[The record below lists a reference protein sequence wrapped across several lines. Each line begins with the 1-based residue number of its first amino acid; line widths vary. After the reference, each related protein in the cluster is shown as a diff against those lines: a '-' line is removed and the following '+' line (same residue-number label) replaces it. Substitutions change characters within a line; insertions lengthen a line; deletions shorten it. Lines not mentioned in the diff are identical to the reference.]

1 MPPVFGP
8 SSPSKAR
15 LWSWALPR
23 RRRSSPWA
31 RTKRLASSPAMQLL
45 DHDPG
50 AGAFGED
57 RVERRLGVGEGRGDG
72 HALAGG
78 EAVGLDDDG
87 GAFGR
92 HEGAGGLRGR

>member
-23 RRRSSPWA
+23 RQQVLAVGEDEEA
-31 RTKRLASSPAMQLL
+31 RLLAGHELL
-45 DHDPG
+45 DHHPR

-57 RVERRLGVGEGRGDG
+57 RVERRLRLGDGRGDG

-78 EAVGLDDDG
+78 EAVGLDHDRR
-87 GAFGR
+87 ALGR
-92 HEGAGGLRGR
+92 RRRRGRRRGR